1 MPDDDPR
8 DGLAAVASS
17 ASADACRLAGADGC
31 GQDKA
36 SADCNRSMWRVS
48 SHA

>member
-8 DGLAAVASS
+8 MTSPPSHHRRRPDLASTRRS
-17 ASADACRLAGADGC
+17 DGC

-36 SADCNRSMWRVS
+36 SAKFNRSMCE
-48 SHA
+48 